1 MKSEG
6 GWKERISGDASVS
19 SLCVGLTDCRAEKLA
34 TVGQSRTHIA
44 MATDRYIN
52 TTASNLETQILF

>member
-1 MKSEG
+1 
-6 GWKERISGDASVS
+6 VS

-34 TVGQSRTHIA
+34 TVGQSHTHIA